1 MKKLFCLLL
10 CSLLCAGLLAGCGGL
25 SDNYDEEEVVSLAH
39 AVVENLNAK
48 DYDAVVAGM
57 SDEMKEALPA
67 DKLAEVWAPVAEQL
81 GAFDSF
87 AKDSTAEKDGLAVVI
102 VTAKY
107 ENAGLTYTLTFDTE
121 LRLCGLYMK

>member
-10 CSLLCAGLLAGCGGL
+10 CSLLCAGLFAGCGGL

-57 SDEMKEALPA
+57 SDEMKEALPPTSWRRCGCP
-67 DKLAEVWAPVAEQL
+67 LRNSWAL
-81 GAFDSF
+81 
-87 AKDSTAEKDGLAVVI
+87 STRSPR
-102 VTAKY
+102 TAPQKKT
-107 ENAGLTYTLTFDTE
+107 ALLWSS
-121 LRLCGLYMK
+121 